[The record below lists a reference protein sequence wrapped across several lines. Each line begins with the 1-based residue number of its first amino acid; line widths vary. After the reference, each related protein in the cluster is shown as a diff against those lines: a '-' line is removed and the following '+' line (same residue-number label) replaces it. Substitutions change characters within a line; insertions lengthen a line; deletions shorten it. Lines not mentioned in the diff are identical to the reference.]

1 MLAAESRRIVS
12 DICDLEERFQVLLV
26 EHRFAANASM
36 QSMEGREQLLDELG
50 SILRSI
56 DKAFYD
62 HYR

>member
-26 EHRFAANASM
+26 EHRFVANALL
-36 QSMEGREQLLDELG
+36 QSMERREQLLDERG

-56 DKAFYD
+56 DKALSD